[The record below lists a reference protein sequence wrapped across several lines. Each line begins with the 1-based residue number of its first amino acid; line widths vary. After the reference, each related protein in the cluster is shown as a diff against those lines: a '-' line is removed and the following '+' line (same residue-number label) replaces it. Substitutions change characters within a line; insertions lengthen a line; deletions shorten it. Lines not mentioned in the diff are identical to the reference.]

1 MKSIKE
7 DCLCLDIASKVLV
20 DHQEELSAVQ
30 NVVTRVIIITMMNNN
45 EVHAYI
51 GVAKVWS
58 RVKSARSLPG
68 HARACSRLCQW
79 LREVCTITLL
89 QQPNKLGGQGVVVQ
103 NDELTFKHKPKV

>member
-20 DHQEELSAVQ
+20 NHQEELSAVQ

-68 HARACSRLCQW
+68 PAAAYASGSEKCVPLLCY
-79 LREVCTITLL
+79 
-89 QQPNKLGGQGVVVQ
+89 NS
-103 NDELTFKHKPKV
+103 LTSWVDKE